1 MLQYTIKFIGFAM
14 LDTFK
19 VFNLLLISSFLFLV
33 SCSNE
38 KQTLPKKALPPL
50 QVNTITVHKEA
61 VPIWKRY
68 TAMTKASS
76 QQAVKARVSGVLEKR
91 YFKDGQVVKK
101 GQKLFKIE
109 QSEYIANLNIAQ
121 AKKAQDE
128 AALAL
133 AKADVQRYAP
143 LVAEGLAP
151 RSILEQYQA
160 NKKKLLAIIAG
171 DVAQI
176 HKAKLQL
183 DYTIIKAP
191 VSGRISARYVDV
203 GNLVGQGEATL
214 LTTIVQINPLYTYF
228 SPSQKDVRLF
238 QKYKSKGN
246 ASVFIEVA
254 DSVDKFRLNGSLD
267 FANNSVDA
275 LTSTITMR
283 ATIQNSEYKV
293 LPGTFVYINIFINDT
308 YKFLML
314 PPEVIFSDQ
323 IGNYVYVVDANNTLQ
338 RKNIHKGYSTQ
349 YYTSV
354 SKGLQDGERVVV
366 SALMK
371 LKEGIAV
378 TTTDVSQTQG
388 IQAILKHN
396 HLVPKKR

>member
-1 MLQYTIKFIGFAM
+1 MPH
-14 LDTFK
+14 TFK
-19 VFNLLLISSFLFLV
+19 LFSLLLLSSFLLV

-38 KQTLPKKALPPL
+38 KQTVVTKAPPPL
-50 QVNTITVHKEA
+50 QVHTITVHKEA
-61 VPIWKRY
+61 VPIWKKY

-76 QQAVKARVSGVLEKR
+76 EQKVKARVSGVLEKC
-91 YFKDGQVVKK
+91 YFQDGQVVKK

-109 QSEYIANLNIAQ
+109 QSEYIANLNIAK

-128 AALAL
+128 ASFAL
-133 AKADVQRYAP
+133 AKADVKRYAP

-151 RSILEQYQA
+151 RSRLEQYQA
-160 NKKKLLAIIAG
+160 QKKKLLAIIAG
-171 DVAQI
+171 DEAQI
-176 HKAKLQL
+176 HKAQLQL
-183 DYTIIKAP
+183 NYTIIKAP

-203 GNLVGQGEATL
+203 GNLVGQGESTL

-228 SPSQKDVRLF
+228 SPSQKDARLF

-246 ASVFIEVA
+246 ATVFIEVA
-254 DSVDKFRLNGSLD
+254 DSLDKIRLNGSLD
-267 FANNSVDA
+267 FENNSVDA

-283 ATIQNSEYKV
+283 ATIQNSDSKV
-293 LPGTFVYINIFINDT
+293 LPGTFVYINIFINDK
-308 YKFLML
+308 YKFLMI

-323 IGNYVYVVDANNTLQ
+323 MGDYVYVVDSNNKLK
-338 RKNIHKGYSTQ
+338 RKNIQKGYATQ

-354 SKGLQDGERVVV
+354 SKGLEDGDKVVI

-378 TTTDVSQTQG
+378 QASDVSKTRG
-388 IQAILKHN
+388 IKAILKNN
-396 HLVPKKR
+396 HLIPKKH

>member
-1 MLQYTIKFIGFAM
+1 MQHS
-14 LDTFK
+14 FK
-19 VFNLLLISSFLFLV
+19 VFLFTSFIFLV

-38 KQTLPKKALPPL
+38 KQTLDQKAPSPL

-61 VPIWKRY
+61 VPIWKKY

-91 YFKDGQVVKK
+91 YFEDGQVVKK

-109 QSEYIANLNIAQ
+109 QSEYIANLNIAK

-128 AALAL
+128 AAFAL

-176 HKAKLQL
+176 HKAQLQL

-191 VSGRISARYVDV
+191 ISGRISARYVDV
-203 GNLVGQGEATL
+203 GNLVGQGNSTL

-293 LPGTFVYINIFINDT
+293 LPGTFVYINVFINDT

-323 IGNYVYVVDANNTLQ
+323 MGDYVYVVDANNTLQ

-378 TTTDVSQTQG
+378 TTTDVTQTQG
-388 IQAILKHN
+388 IQAILKRN